1 MTEGLA
7 SKVAT
12 IKGPLTHVDSPF
24 KRLCKESN
32 TPLSRDSYAKL
43 RVGYP
48 AIIAVAL
55 SFIFVDGTYT
65 PYVYVPVAVLAII
78 SMIWVERA
86 EAHEGPDTPEF
97 M

>member
-7 SKVAT
+7 SEKIL
-12 IKGPLTHVDSPF
+12 IKDPLTHVDSPF
-24 KRLCKESN
+24 KRFHKGSN
-32 TPLSRDSYAKL
+32 TPLSRDSLTKL

-55 SFIFVDGTYT
+55 SFLFVDGTYK
-65 PYVYVPVAVLAII
+65 PSVYVPVFVLAII
-78 SMIWVERA
+78 SMIWVEKA
-86 EAHEGPDTPEF
+86 EAHEGPETPEF

>member
-1 MTEGLA
+1 MTKGLA
-7 SKVAT
+7 SGKAV
-12 IKGPLTHVDSPF
+12 IKGPLMHVDSPF
-24 KRLCKESN
+24 KRIHKGSN
-32 TPLSRDSYAKL
+32 TPLSRDSFSKL

-55 SFIFVDGTYT
+55 SFLFVDGTYS
-65 PYVYVPVAVLAII
+65 PGVYVPVFLLAII
-78 SMIWVERA
+78 SMIWVEKA